1 MPSSAV
7 DQSVKLGQAY
17 SWDLKLVTTDQGNE
31 AIAIVVPN
39 AQNGWYTNANTWKYV
54 LLKPYTWGASVW
66 NFVRKGKTTGIETPA
81 VQTEKEN
88 ETYDLQGRRVLT
100 PTSGVYIINGEKVV
114 K

>member
-1 MPSSAV
+1 MTSSAV
-7 DQSVKLGQAY
+7 DQGVKLGQAY
-17 SWDLKLVTTDQGNE
+17 SWELKLVTTDQGNE

-39 AQNGWYTNANTWKYV
+39 AQNGWYTNVNTWKNV

-66 NFVRKGKTTGIETPA
+66 NFVRRGKTTGIETPT

-88 ETYDLQGRRVLT
+88 KTYDLQGRRVLN